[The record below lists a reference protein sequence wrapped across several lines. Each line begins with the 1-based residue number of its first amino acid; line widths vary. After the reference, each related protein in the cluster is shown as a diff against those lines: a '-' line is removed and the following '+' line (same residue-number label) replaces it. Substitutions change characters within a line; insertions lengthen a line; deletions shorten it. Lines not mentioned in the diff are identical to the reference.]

1 MLCQRKYSQSIGEF
15 VFCVLSNLFLF
26 VVDYLSSLP
35 FDREPHSGGPQ
46 ALRPGGQQALGL
58 PTAHLD
64 EEGVTD
70 LK

>member
-1 MLCQRKYSQSIGEF
+1 MLCQRHKKQPQSVNCRII
-15 VFCVLSNLFLF
+15 S
-26 VVDYLSSLP
+26 LSSLP